1 MLPKGILFDLDDTIV
16 AFGAAGDETWR
27 RLCNEYAGRCALEAK
42 QLLDA
47 FREMA
52 DWYWSD
58 EERHRLGRLNLNA
71 TRRKIVR
78 LAFEK
83 LGIANNALADEI
95 ADAFSVRRVEAIR
108 FFPGA
113 EETLQRLSQQGVSM
127 ALMTNG
133 EAEKQR
139 AKVDR
144 FGLERFFKT
153 ILIEGE
159 LGFGKPHPDVY
170 RRALDDLRLG
180 PREVWSVGDNLKWDV
195 AGPQALGVFGI
206 WHDWRGEGLPAD
218 TDVRPDRTVRSIS
231 ELIE

>member
-1 MLPKGILFDLDDTIV
+1 MLPKGILFDLDDTIL

-27 RLCNEYAGRCALEAK
+27 SLCNEYAGRCALDAK

-47 FREMA
+47 FREVA

-58 EERHRLGRLNLNA
+58 EERHRHGRLNLNA
-71 TRRKIVR
+71 TRRRIVR

-83 LGIANNALADEI
+83 LGIANPALADEI

-108 FFPGA
+108 FFPRA
-113 EETLQRLSQQGVSM
+113 EETLRRLLEHGVAM

-133 EAEKQR
+133 EAITQR
-139 AKVDR
+139 AKVER
-144 FGLERFFKT
+144 FGLVRFFKT

-170 RRALDDLRLG
+170 RRALDDLGLD
-180 PREVWSVGDNLKWDV
+180 PRDVWSVGDNLRWDV

-206 WHDWRGEGLPAD
+206 WHDWRGEGLPPD
-218 TDVRPDRTVRSIS
+218 TDIRPDRTIRSIA
-231 ELIE
+231 ELIG